1 MCFQT
6 CLILALLAVQSTQD
20 QGQVQSWALRSAMM
34 KTQMQRMMVFLEIL
48 PLLLGV
54 GLYLNELLEAVVEAA
69 GEEVL
74 EAVRILRL
82 TNR

>member
-1 MCFQT
+1 
-6 CLILALLAVQSTQD
+6 
-20 QGQVQSWALRSAMM
+20 MM

-48 PLLLGV
+48 PLLLGG